1 MFFTEAREERLAA
14 AENIAEK
21 FIDKEKNGCY
31 NTCMNKGVLLTGSVR
46 SAPFSFGKLRRE

>member
-46 SAPFSFGKLRRE
+46 SAPFSFGKLRRD